1 LFTEK
6 GNGSQA
12 VATPD
17 EYVKECAL
25 LAHHVTKILKPFSKS
40 NFPHPRFVKQVMNNV
55 SKTFRLLVLILLLVT
70 PALLL
75 SLLPTV

>member
-1 LFTEK
+1 
-6 GNGSQA
+6 
-12 VATPD
+12 
-17 EYVKECAL
+17 
-25 LAHHVTKILKPFSKS
+25 
-40 NFPHPRFVKQVMNNV
+40 MNNV